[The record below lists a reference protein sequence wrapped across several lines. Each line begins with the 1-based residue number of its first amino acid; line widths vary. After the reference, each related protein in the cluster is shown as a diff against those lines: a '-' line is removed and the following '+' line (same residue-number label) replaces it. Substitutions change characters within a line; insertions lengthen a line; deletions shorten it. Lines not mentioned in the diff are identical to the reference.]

1 MSQDK
6 NNSYVINNSKQQ
18 LVYKN
23 SNNSFSN
30 QGAVSGSSRINRL
43 RYQEIL
49 KSQSVGR
56 YTSTF
61 NGIKT
66 GITLNEYGVNAVNGE
81 YPISLY
87 GNTYPAI
94 KKTLSGIRRGNDCM
108 IPPSLTDPPK
118 FNIEYNNLKININI
132 EPNLSESDLQYH
144 GINCPLACLGYKK
157 VEYILKKCTGPVIG
171 YKIQFAITDYESGIM
186 PLDSSYNLLSNKIG
200 INDFKINENY
210 KFQYDIEEKNIIGNS
225 KYWFKIVT

>member
-1 MSQDK
+1 CGYLNLNLRVKNRNRYSPNHNYSYNQYNNRTNKTFQNLTIGNHYNNDLSQDK

-132 EPNLSESDLQYH
+132 EP
-144 GINCPLACLGYKK
+144 
-157 VEYILKKCTGPVIG
+157 
-171 YKIQFAITDYESGIM
+171 
-186 PLDSSYNLLSNKIG
+186 
-200 INDFKINENY
+200 
-210 KFQYDIEEKNIIGNS
+210 
-225 KYWFKIVT
+225 